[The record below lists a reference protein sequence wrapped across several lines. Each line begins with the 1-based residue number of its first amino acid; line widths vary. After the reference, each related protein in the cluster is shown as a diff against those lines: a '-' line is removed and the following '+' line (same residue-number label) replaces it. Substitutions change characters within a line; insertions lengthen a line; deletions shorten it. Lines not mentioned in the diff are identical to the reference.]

1 MNWYLRKQDQTVYG
15 PVTLDALQAWAR
27 GGRIQPD
34 DQLSPDRQA
43 WQPAPALAD
52 LQMEWLIDL
61 GDGERFGPVHVLA
74 LAELVREGSV
84 PADVL
89 VQHVSD
95 GRISQLAA
103 VALPAVLAVP
113 PPIPPPDPE
122 LARLR
127 AALQESDARIVELV
141 KQAAAQPDAEAPH
154 LRQAL
159 AKAEERIAELE
170 TKCQAVAKVEMADGP
185 VDTATLLQSFRELSQ
200 NYDRLLGKLNT
211 KSEELAAA
219 LASHARA
226 SKDLKAQ
233 LASAQDNAQKDRRE
247 TDAMRVRYVELEQ
260 AHVEVVRA
268 YRDLNDRYICLRQQQ
283 ADNGGP
289 TPPPPAAEKNKIR
302 LV

>member
-1 MNWYLRKQDQTVYG
+1 MNWYLRKQDQTIYG
-15 PVTLDALQAWAR
+15 PVALAALQDWAR
-27 GGRIQPD
+27 WGRVQPD
-34 DQLSPDRQA
+34 DEVSPDRQV
-43 WQPAPALAD
+43 WQRAPALPD

-84 PADVL
+84 PADVW

-113 PPIPPPDPE
+113 PPVPPPDPE

-127 AALQESDARIVELV
+127 AALQDSDARIVELV
-141 KQAAAQPDAEAPH
+141 KQAALPPDDEAPR

-211 KSEELAAA
+211 KSEELSAA
-219 LASHARA
+219 LESHARA
-226 SKDLKAQ
+226 TKDLKTQ
-233 LASAQDNAQKDRRE
+233 LATAQDNAQKDRRE
-247 TDAMRVRYVELEQ
+247 TDALRVRYVELEQ

-268 YRDLNDRYICLRQQQ
+268 YRDLNDRYIRLRQQQ

>member
-1 MNWYLRKQDQTVYG
+1 MHWYLRKQDQTVYG

-34 DQLSPDRQA
+34 DQLSPDRQT
-43 WQPAPALAD
+43 WQPAPSLAD
-52 LQMEWLIDL
+52 LHMEWLIDL

-74 LAELVREGSV
+74 LAELVRESSV

-113 PPIPPPDPE
+113 PPPPPPDPE

-127 AALQESDARIVELV
+127 AALQDSDARIVELV
-141 KQAAAQPDAEAPH
+141 KQAAIQPDDESPR

-170 TKCQAVAKVEMADGP
+170 TKCQAVAKVEMADGS

-211 KSEELAAA
+211 KSEELATA
-219 LASHARA
+219 LESHARA
-226 SKDLKAQ
+226 TKDLKAQ
-233 LASAQDNAQKDRRE
+233 LASAQDHAQKDRRE

-268 YRDLNDRYICLRQQQ
+268 YRDLNDRYIRLRQQQ

-289 TPPPPAAEKNKIR
+289 TPPPPAAEKNRIR